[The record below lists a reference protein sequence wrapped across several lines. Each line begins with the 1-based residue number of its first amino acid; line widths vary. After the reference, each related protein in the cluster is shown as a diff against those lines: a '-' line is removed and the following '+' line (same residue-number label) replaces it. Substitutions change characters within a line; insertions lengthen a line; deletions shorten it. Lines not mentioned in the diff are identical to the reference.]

1 MPLRGALFREIQ
13 KLKAQ
18 RAKAEQ
24 SKFQREVVQETKTLK
39 KLRTQR
45 IQQEGRSALK
55 RQIAIEK
62 ARIAM
67 AKKPSRIGKLESF
80 LAREAKKGVKAGRK
94 RVKIEF
100 NPGGTRKRRRK
111 KKK

>member
-24 SKFQREVVQETKTLK
+24 NKFKREVVQEAKTLK

-45 IQQEGRSALK
+45 IRQEGRSALK

-62 ARIAM
+62 ARIQR
-67 AKKPSRIGKLESF
+67 AKKPLQKGKLES
-80 LAREAKKGVKAGRK
+80 LLVKSLKKGLKARK
-94 RVKIEF
+94 KHIKIEF
-100 NPGGTRKRRRK
+100 NPGGTKRRRK
-111 KKK
+111 KK